1 MALKSTKDLIFLVG
15 MAQIAKWVYVFWIKG
30 ILLPTKDMAFLLKL
44 LKHANG
50 SRNPRQEK
58 EEKRK
63 EMGLSISVQ
72 KKSSQQPNRK
82 FSFKITTWVIK
93 TRQPPFQK
101 TETDRETDREYTLT
115 QVSE

>member
-63 EMGLSISVQ
+63 EMGNGSFYFSS

-101 TETDRETDREYTLT
+101 TERDR
-115 QVSE
+115 

>member
-72 KKSSQQPNRK
+72 KKARSNL
-82 FSFKITTWVIK
+82 
-93 TRQPPFQK
+93 
-101 TETDRETDREYTLT
+101 TENFL
-115 QVSE
+115 SK